1 MGLYHRYGCHMS
13 CLPLCTLTVMIL
25 HSSSLSYATLEL
37 LPCCLV
43 QSTRYLVMFMP
54 SVLKSSVLILPQMR
68 VLETDSPQNITYTM
82 FIYFYIFVNPY
93 SILW

>member
-1 MGLYHRYGCHMS
+1 
-13 CLPLCTLTVMIL
+13 
-25 HSSSLSYATLEL
+25 
-37 LPCCLV
+37 
-43 QSTRYLVMFMP
+43 MFMP